1 MPTTT
6 TPTRAEILYQ
16 LRDFITQ
23 RPGLIAEDYATPRDY
38 HRAVAEVTRDRT
50 AALQLWQYIA
60 HQAPDMGAEW
70 LIEAAPQVYGGR
82 LAWDEALQDWDYT
95 EGQYF
100 PAEYRRAAIAVMARA
115 LRLYWLGPTPWLTPA
130 ELLAMARLR
139 FKSRRIWDYFR

>member
-6 TPTRAEILYQ
+6 TPTRAEVLFQ

-23 RPGLIAEDYATPRDY
+23 RPGLIAEDYTTPRDY

-50 AALQLWQYIA
+50 AALQLWRYIA

-70 LIEAAPQVYGGR
+70 LIEAAPQVNEGR
-82 LAWDEALQDWDYT
+82 LAWDEAIQDWEYT

-100 PAEYRRAAIAVMARA
+100 AAEYRRAAIAVMARA
-115 LRLYWLGPTPWLTPA
+115 LRHYWLAATPWLTPA
-130 ELLAMARLR
+130 ELMAMVRLR
-139 FKSRRIWDYFR
+139 FPTRRLWQYFR

>member
-1 MPTTT
+1 MNTT
-6 TPTRAEILYQ
+6 TPTRAEVLVQ

-23 RPGLIAEDYATPRDY
+23 KPGLVAEDYNTPRDY
-38 HRAVAEVTRDRT
+38 HRAVAEVTKDRT
-50 AALQLWQYIA
+50 AALQLWQYLA
-60 HQAPDMGAEW
+60 HQAADLGPEW
-70 LIEAAPQVYGGR
+70 LIEAAHQVYEGR

-115 LRLYWLGPTPWLTPA
+115 LRLYWLAATPWLTPV
-130 ELLAMARLR
+130 EVLAMARLR